1 MKWFLALIALGVL
14 LTPSCSDSKR
24 IEELETEVTR
34 LRVEM
39 LVSQKALG
47 ESWDRTSESVD
58 KLESTK
64 TELEEALGQVDDLE
78 EKLSLRSID
87 SDADA
92 NTSFGFTSSAIDDR
106 ESLKLVKFDPFNFN
120 GFIDGERIELDELE
134 DGTIVPFYCDYVRD
148 FLVAEVVP
156 ESPGPEVLV
165 GVLGSPCATSRWHY
179 VLIFAGDTP
188 DAIQLGGS
196 LPGYLL
202 RVDDD
207 NGVLTG
213 VRDWS
218 ADRGWVNCCPDEL
231 IVSKYHW
238 IDEDW
243 ETEWTETWRI
253 KERLEGQDLIEI
265 IEDSVPV
272 LIERVG
278 IRGTKILAP
287 RGWAYE
293 YIDGGGSGSR
303 SYWKNQDNSFEEVG
317 LITGASFGTWLG
329 LDGVKGSVDPTDNI
343 IFDWG
348 DDVVIEK
355 IDDRT
360 FNFTVG
366 TTDEKNK
373 FRHVSTS
380 GVWVAHLGGDGSCC
394 VAFTQAWITLGGLS
408 EVHNEV
414 VKEFREYVVSNIS

>member
-1 MKWFLALIALGVL
+1 VKRFLVLVVLGALIAS
-14 LTPSCSDSKR
+14 SCGDSELV
-24 IEELETEVTR
+24 EELETELTR

-39 LVSQKALG
+39 LVSQKALS
-47 ESWDRTSESVD
+47 ESFDRTAESVD
-58 KLESTK
+58 ELELTK
-64 TELEEALGQVDDLE
+64 TELEEALGQVVDLE

-87 SDADA
+87 SGADADS
-92 NTSFGFTSSAIDDR
+92 SFGFRSSAIDDR
-106 ESLKLVKFDPFNFN
+106 ESLKQVKFDPFNFN
-120 GFIDGERIELDELE
+120 GFIDGERIELGELD
-134 DGTIVPFYCDYVRD
+134 DGSVVPFFCDYIID

-156 ESPGPEVLV
+156 ESPGPEVIV
-165 GVLGSPCATSRWHY
+165 GVLGSPCATMRWHY
-179 VLIFAGDTP
+179 VLVFAGDTSE
-188 DAIQLGGS
+188 AIQLGGS
-196 LPGYLL
+196 LFGYLL

-213 VRDWS
+213 ERDWS
-218 ADRGWVNCCPDEL
+218 WDRGWVNGSADQL

-243 ETEWTETWRI
+243 EKEWTETWRI

-272 LIERVG
+272 LIERTG

-287 RGWAYE
+287 SGWAYE
-293 YIDGGGSGSR
+293 YIDGGGSGSQ

-329 LDGVKGSVDPTDNI
+329 LDGGEGSVDPTGNI
-343 IFDWG
+343 IYDWG
-348 DDVVIEK
+348 NDVVIEK
-355 IDDRT
+355 IDERT

-373 FRHVSTS
+373 FRHVSTN
-380 GVWVAHLGGDGSCC
+380 GVWVAHLGKDGSCC
-394 VAFTQAWITLGGLS
+394 VAFTEAWITLGGLS
-408 EVHNEV
+408 EIHKEV
-414 VKEFREYVVSNIS
+414 VKEFREYVVSNIN